1 MRIVTFKKQ
10 DGAEEDFVTSLT
22 SFELDQEDPF
32 GVSYRSQCSS
42 TLSPSDQEE
51 FWDYVDSLLLE
62 NPTPDFHSV
71 WKIVDNGI
79 TFGYQN

>member
-1 MRIVTFKKQ
+1 MRTVTFKKQ
-10 DGAEEDFVTSLT
+10 NGDEEDLVTSLFT
-22 SFELDQEDPF
+22 FELNQEDPF
-32 GVSYRSQCSS
+32 GISYRSQCSS
-42 TLSPSDQEE
+42 TLSASDQEQ

>member
-22 SFELDQEDPF
+22 SFELGQEDPF